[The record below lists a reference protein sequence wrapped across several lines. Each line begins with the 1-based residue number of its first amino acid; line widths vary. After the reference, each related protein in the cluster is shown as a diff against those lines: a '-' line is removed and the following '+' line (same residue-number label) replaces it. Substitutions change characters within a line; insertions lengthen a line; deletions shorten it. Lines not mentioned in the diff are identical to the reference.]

1 LETFTFVTSRPL
13 FILRRGRCAAVSQ
26 FLISLTATQRTQ
38 RSETFAF
45 AASRTLSIPRRGRCA
60 AVSRL
65 LSQEGHAGHHRKHQR
80 KHADAA
86 LDSHKRY
93 NECYS
98 MIAQSKVRKIGNSL
112 GVVLPKEALQQLKA
126 EEGTILYFTESPEC
140 SLRITPSRPGFE
152 KKMEV
157 VEGLMQRYR
166 NALRELAK

>member
-1 LETFTFVTSRPL
+1 MSH
-13 FILRRGRCAAVSQ
+13 
-26 FLISLTATQRTQ
+26 FLIFLTATQRTQ
-38 RSETFAF
+38 RPEAFAF
-45 AASRTLSIPRRGRCA
+45 AASRAPLHSIPRRERCA
-60 AVSRL
+60 AVSHL
-65 LSQEGHAGHHRKHQR
+65 LIQEGHAGHHRKHQR

-86 LDSHKRY
+86 LDSLKRY